1 MIAKFDSA
9 PREQRTSPRPF
20 SRVEQPP
27 QPRRI
32 DAERV
37 PIQYNPSQTAF
48 IGNVGIGT
56 PPQYFHLQ
64 FDIASSDAWVVIT
77 KVNCTPI
84 NEDVRP
90 CPPHRRYFH
99 PNRSST
105 FEKTPNAPWSL
116 EFGDQSR
123 VFGNLHTDVVQAAGF
138 VIDRQVFGVGE
149 SLFGF
154 KDNGIDGSLGL
165 GLSEL
170 SATGRSVSGW
180 DPGTEAENSCLDTS
194 RYTGELTYYDVPVG
208 SVYWSVPVH
217 SLIVVPPPPPSP
229 PKPAPAL
236 KASGTSGKVIIT
248 TDTSPSPPVPTSAR
262 TLPPPAPPLQ
272 VNGRIGS
279 GTKLDMP
286 NIIFDTSSN
295 LILLPPRVAAAT
307 HRYIHNLFFG
317 LYSGYSF
324 LSGSNRTSSIRN
336 SDNATTTDNPSH
348 PSQYRFKVTGKDLVR
363 ERVPVVGGI
372 FNLCFSGIQASK
384 SDEDDWVFGNIW
396 FLSNYMTL
404 NHRDRKMGIAPTDR
418 PELEV

>member
-1 MIAKFDSA
+1 MFGGKDS
-9 PREQRTSPRPF
+9 
-20 SRVEQPP
+20 
-27 QPRRI
+27 
-32 DAERV
+32 
-37 PIQYNPSQTAF
+37 
-48 IGNVGIGT
+48 
-56 PPQYFHLQ
+56 
-64 FDIASSDAWVVIT
+64 
-77 KVNCTPI
+77 
-84 NEDVRP
+84 
-90 CPPHRRYFH
+90 
-99 PNRSST
+99 
-105 FEKTPNAPWSL
+105 
-116 EFGDQSR
+116 
-123 VFGNLHTDVVQAAGF
+123 
-138 VIDRQVFGVGE
+138 
-149 SLFGF
+149 
-154 KDNGIDGSLGL
+154 
-165 GLSEL
+165 
-170 SATGRSVSGW
+170 
-180 DPGTEAENSCLDTS
+180 S

-236 KASGTSGKVIIT
+236 TASGTSGKVIT
-248 TDTSPSPPVPTSAR
+248 TTEVSPSPPVPTSAG

-307 HRYIHNLFFG
+307 HRYIHNWFFG

-324 LSGSNRTSSIRN
+324 FSGSYTIPCTLNTDVYFDIGPRLSNSPAYASRSHSTSSIRN

-348 PSQYRFKVTGKDLVR
+348 PSEYKFKVAGKDLVR
-363 ERVPVVGGI
+363 ERVPVIGGI

-404 NHRDRKMGIAPTDR
+404 NHRDRKMGIAPTAR